1 MSEKKTTAGGK
12 PAAKRTATAQPKAPA
27 TLATSDGKN
36 RCFWATGVPDFYEKY
51 HDEEWGV
58 PCFDEHKMFEMLI
71 LEGAQ
76 AGLSWQTVLAKREN
90 YRRAFDGFN
99 VEKIARYKEPKIQKL
114 LLDAGI
120 IRNQLKIRAAVTNA
134 QALLKLRETAARP
147 EFALT
152 DFFWQFVDGRPR
164 QTALKRK
171 EDIKATTAES
181 DALSKA
187 LLKAGFKFVG
197 STIVYAHMQAC
208 GMVNDHLTSCW
219 RYEAVREMGMKL

>member
-1 MSEKKTTAGGK
+1 MAAKKS
-12 PAAKRTATAQPKAPA
+12 PAATVDNANE
-27 TLATSDGKN
+27 KN

-90 YRRAFDGFN
+90 YRRAFDGFD
-99 VEKIARYKEPKIQKL
+99 VEKIARYKEAKVQKL

-120 IRNQLKIRAAVTNA
+120 IRNQLKIRAAITNA
-134 QALLKLRETAARP
+134 QALLKLRDTAARP
-147 EFALT
+147 ELALT

-171 EDIKATTAES
+171 EDIKATTPES

-219 RYEAVREMGMKL
+219 RYEAVREMGLKL

>member
-1 MSEKKTTAGGK
+1 MMAEKKVDK
-12 PAAKRTATAQPKAPA
+12 PK
-27 TLATSDGKN
+27 LTSDGQP

-58 PCFDEHKMFEMLI
+58 PCFDEHKMFEMMI

-90 YRRAFDGFN
+90 YRKAFDGFD
-99 VEKIARYKEPKIQKL
+99 VEKIAHYKEAKIQKL
-114 LLDAGI
+114 LLDSGI

-134 QALLKLRETAARP
+134 QALLKLRDIATRP
-147 EFALT
+147 ESALT
-152 DFFWQFVDGRPR
+152 DFFWQYVDGKP
-164 QTALKRK
+164 QQNALKKR
-171 EDIKATTAES
+171 EDIKATTPES

-208 GMVNDHLTSCW
+208 GMVNDHLTNCF
-219 RYEAVREMGMKL
+219 RYDAVREMGRKL

>member
-1 MSEKKTTAGGK
+1 MTTSKVA
-12 PAAKRTATAQPKAPA
+12 AAKLAKGNSAVTSNQKA
-27 TLATSDGKN
+27 

-90 YRRAFDGFN
+90 YRKAFDGFN

-120 IRNQLKIRAAVTNA
+120 IRNRLKIRAAVTNA
-134 QALLKLRETAARP
+134 QALLRLRETAARP
-147 EFALT
+147 AFALT
-152 DFFWQFVDGRPR
+152 DFFWRFVDGRPIQGER
-164 QTALKRK
+164 QRR
-171 EDIKATTAES
+171 EDVPATTPVS

-187 LLKAGFKFVG
+187 LTQAGFKFVG

-208 GMVNDHLTSCW
+208 GMVNDHLLGCW
-219 RYEAVREMGMKL
+219 RHDAVRALGEAL

>member
-1 MSEKKTTAGGK
+1 MTAKTFPPTTADK
-12 PAAKRTATAQPKAPA
+12 T
-27 TLATSDGKN
+27 DDKN

-58 PCFDEHKMFEMLI
+58 PCVDEHKMFEMLI

-76 AGLSWQTVLAKREN
+76 AGLSWQTVLAKRDN
-90 YRRAFDGFN
+90 YRKAFDNFN

-134 QALLKLRETAARP
+134 QALLKLRESAERP
-147 EFALT
+147 ELALT
-152 DFFWQFVDGRPR
+152 DFFWRYVNGKPKQN
-164 QTALKRK
+164 ALKTRA
-171 EDIKATTAES
+171 DIKATTPES

-208 GMVNDHLTSCW
+208 GMVNDHLTTCF
-219 RYEAVREMGMKL
+219 RYEAVREMGRKL

>member
-1 MSEKKTTAGGK
+1 MAEKKAD
-12 PAAKRTATAQPKAPA
+12 RPKV
-27 TLATSDGKN
+27 TSDGQP
-36 RCFWATGVPDFYEKY
+36 RCFWATGIPDFYEKY

-90 YRRAFDGFN
+90 YRQAFDGFD
-99 VEKIARYKEPKIQKL
+99 VEKIARYKEPKIEKL
-114 LLDAGI
+114 LLDPGI

-134 QALLKLRETAARP
+134 QALLTLRESATRP
-147 EFALT
+147 DRALT
-152 DFFWQFVDGRPR
+152 DFFWKFVAGKPK
-164 QTALKRK
+164 QNALKHR
-171 EDIKATTAES
+171 EDIKATTPES

-208 GMVNDHLTSCW
+208 GMVNDHLTTCI
-219 RYEAVREMGMKL
+219 RYEAVREMGAKL

>member
-1 MSEKKTTAGGK
+1 MMAEKIAEK
-12 PAAKRTATAQPKAPA
+12 PKV
-27 TLATSDGKN
+27 TSDGQP
-36 RCFWATGVPDFYEKY
+36 RCAWATGIPDFYEKY

-90 YRRAFDGFN
+90 YRAAFDEFN
-99 VEKIARYKEPKIQKL
+99 VEKIARYKEPRIQKL
-114 LLDAGI
+114 LLNLGI

-134 QALLKLRETAARP
+134 QALLALRETASRP

-152 DFFWQFVDGRPR
+152 DFFWQFVDGKPK
-164 QTALKRK
+164 QNALKSRS
-171 EDIKATTAES
+171 DIQATTAES

-208 GMVNDHLTSCW
+208 GMVNDHLTTCF
-219 RYEAVREMGMKL
+219 RYEAVREMGRKL

>member
-1 MSEKKTTAGGK
+1 MNTNSEKT
-12 PAAKRTATAQPKAPA
+12 
-27 TLATSDGKN
+27 

-76 AGLSWQTVLAKREN
+76 AGLSWQTVLAKRDT
-90 YRRAFDGFN
+90 YRKAFDQFN
-99 VEKIARYKEPKIQKL
+99 VEKISKYSEAKVQKL
-114 LLDAGI
+114 MLDAGI
-120 IRNQLKIRAAVTNA
+120 IRNQLKIRAAITNA
-134 QALLKLRETAARP
+134 QALQTLRETAARP

-152 DFFWQFVDGRPR
+152 DFFWKYVDGKPK
-164 QTALKRK
+164 QNALKSRA
-171 EDIKATTAES
+171 EIKATTPES

-187 LLKAGFKFVG
+187 LKKAGFKFVG

-219 RYEAVREMGMKL
+219 RYEAVREMGERL

>member
-1 MSEKKTTAGGK
+1 MDDRVMAVKTVEKTVKK
-12 PAAKRTATAQPKAPA
+12 PPKKAAAKKVSAPKV
-27 TLATSDGKN
+27 TSDGQP
-36 RCFWATGVPDFYEKY
+36 RCYEKY

-58 PCFDEHKMFEMLI
+58 PCFDEHKMFEMMI

-76 AGLSWQTVLAKREN
+76 AGLSWQTVLAKRDN
-90 YRRAFDGFN
+90 YRKAFDDFN
-99 VEKIARYKEPKIQKL
+99 VEKIARYEEAKIQKL
-114 LLDAGI
+114 LLDAGV

-134 QALLKLRETAARP
+134 QALLTLRETAARP
-147 EFALT
+147 DFALT

-164 QTALKRK
+164 QNALKSR
-171 EDIKATTAES
+171 EDIRATTPES

-208 GMVNDHLTSCW
+208 GMVNDHLTTCF
-219 RYEAVREMGMKL
+219 RYEAVREMGRKM

>member
-1 MSEKKTTAGGK
+1 MIKERMN
-12 PAAKRTATAQPKAPA
+12 PM
-27 TLATSDGKN
+27 N

-90 YRRAFDGFN
+90 YRKAFDGFD
-99 VEKIARYKEPKIQKL
+99 VEKITRYKEAKIQKL

-120 IRNQLKIRAAVTNA
+120 IRNQLKIRAAVSNA
-134 QALLKLRETAARP
+134 QALLKLRESAARP
-147 EFALT
+147 ELALS
-152 DFFWQFVDGRPR
+152 DFFWKYVDGKPK
-164 QTALKRK
+164 QNALKCK
-171 EDIKATTAES
+171 ADVKATTAQS

-208 GMVNDHLTSCW
+208 GMVNDHLTTCF
-219 RYEAVREMGMKL
+219 RYEAVREMGRRL

>member
-1 MSEKKTTAGGK
+1 MTT
-12 PAAKRTATAQPKAPA
+12 T
-27 TLATSDGKN
+27 N

-90 YRRAFDGFN
+90 YRREFDQFN
-99 VEKIARYKEPKIQKL
+99 VEKIAEYSEAKVQKL
-114 LLDAGI
+114 LLDASI
-120 IRNQLKIRAAVTNA
+120 IRNQLKIRAAITNA
-134 QALLKLRETAARP
+134 QALQTLRHAAARP

-152 DFFWQFVDGRPR
+152 DFFWRYVDGRPK
-164 QTALKRK
+164 QNALKSK
-171 EDIKATTAES
+171 ADIKATTPES

-187 LLKAGFKFVG
+187 LKKAGFKFVG

-208 GMVNDHLTSCW
+208 GMVNDHLTTCF
-219 RYEAVREMGMKL
+219 RYEAVRQMGQNL

>member
-1 MSEKKTTAGGK
+1 MTKAN
-12 PAAKRTATAQPKAPA
+12 TATTEK
-27 TLATSDGKN
+27 S
-36 RCFWATGVPDFYEKY
+36 RCFWATDVPDFYEKY

-90 YRRAFDGFN
+90 YRKAFDQFN
-99 VEKIARYKEPKIQKL
+99 VEKIAKYSEAKVQKL
-114 LLDAGI
+114 MLDAGI
-120 IRNQLKIRAAVTNA
+120 IRNQLKIRAAITNA
-134 QALLKLRETAARP
+134 QALQTLRETAPRP
-147 EFALT
+147 ELALT
-152 DFFWQFVDGRPR
+152 DFFWKFVDGRPKHN
-164 QTALKRK
+164 ALKSRA
-171 EDIKATTAES
+171 DIKATTPES

-187 LLKAGFKFVG
+187 LKKAGFKFAG

-219 RYEAVREMGMKL
+219 RYEAVREMGRKL

>member
-1 MSEKKTTAGGK
+1 MAEKKVT
-12 PAAKRTATAQPKAPA
+12 QPKV
-27 TLATSDGKN
+27 TSDGQP
-36 RCFWATGVPDFYEKY
+36 RCFWATGIPDFYEKY

-90 YRRAFDGFN
+90 YRKAFDGFA
-99 VEKIARYKEPKIQKL
+99 VEKIARYNEAKIQRL
-114 LLDAGI
+114 LRDAGI

-134 QALLKLRETAARP
+134 QALLTLRDTAARP
-147 EFALT
+147 ELALT
-152 DFFWQFVDGRPR
+152 DFFWKFVDGKPK
-164 QTALKRK
+164 QTALKRR
-171 EDIKATTAES
+171 EDIKATTPES

-187 LLKAGFKFVG
+187 LQRAGFKFVG

-208 GMVNDHLTSCW
+208 GMVNDHLTTCF
-219 RYEAVREMGMKL
+219 RYEAVREMGAKL

>member
-1 MSEKKTTAGGK
+1 MATKTKSLEGT
-12 PAAKRTATAQPKAPA
+12 P
-27 TLATSDGKN
+27 S

-90 YRRAFDGFN
+90 YRKAFDGFD

-134 QALLKLRETAARP
+134 QALLKLRETATRP
-147 EFALT
+147 ELALT
-152 DFFWQFVDGRPR
+152 DFFWQFVNGKPK
-164 QTALKRK
+164 QNALKKR
-171 EDIKATTAES
+171 EDIKATTPES

-208 GMVNDHLTSCW
+208 GMVNDHLTTCF
-219 RYEAVREMGMKL
+219 RYEAVREMGRKL

>member
-1 MSEKKTTAGGK
+1 MAEKKVEK
-12 PAAKRTATAQPKAPA
+12 LKV
-27 TLATSDGKN
+27 TSDGQP
-36 RCFWATGVPDFYEKY
+36 RCSWATGIPDFYEKY

-90 YRRAFDGFN
+90 YRKAFDGFD
-99 VEKIARYKEPKIQKL
+99 VEKIARYNEAKIQKVL
-114 LLDAGI
+114 LNPGI

-134 QALLKLRETAARP
+134 QALLTMRETAARP
-147 EFALT
+147 ELALT
-152 DFFWQFVDGRPR
+152 DFFWQYVDGKPR
-164 QTALKRK
+164 QSALRRR
-171 EDIKATTAES
+171 EDIRATTPES

-208 GMVNDHLTSCW
+208 GMFNDHLTTCF
-219 RYEAVREMGMKL
+219 RYEAVREMGRKL

>member
-1 MSEKKTTAGGK
+1 MAEKKAEMASKETG
-12 PAAKRTATAQPKAPA
+12 AKTVALRVPPKVM
-27 TLATSDGKN
+27 SDGN
-36 RCFWATGVPDFYEKY
+36 PRCAWATGIPDFYEKY

-58 PCFDEHKMFEMLI
+58 PCFDEHKMFEMMI

-90 YRRAFDGFN
+90 YRNAFDGFD
-99 VEKIARYKEPKIQKL
+99 VEKIARYKEAKVQKL
-114 LLDAGI
+114 LRDAGI

-134 QALLKLRETAARP
+134 QALLNLRETASRS

-152 DFFWQFVDGRPR
+152 DFFWGYVDGKPK
-164 QTALKRK
+164 QNALKKR

-208 GMVNDHLTSCW
+208 GMVNDHLTTCF
-219 RYEAVREMGMKL
+219 RYEAVVEMGRKL

>member
-1 MSEKKTTAGGK
+1 MTKAAVK
-12 PAAKRTATAQPKAPA
+12 PAAKRTTGAPAKAPA
-27 TLATSDGKN
+27 ALATSDGKN

-51 HDEEWGV
+51 HDDEWGV

-90 YRRAFDGFN
+90 YRRAFDGFD
-99 VEKIARYKEPKIQKL
+99 VEKIARYKEAKVQKL

-120 IRNQLKIRAAVTNA
+120 IRNQLKIRAAITNA
-134 QALLKLRETAARP
+134 QALLALRETAPRP
-147 EFALT
+147 ELALT
-152 DFFWQFVDGRPR
+152 DFFWRFVDGRPK

-171 EDIKATTAES
+171 EDIKATTPES

-187 LLKAGFKFVG
+187 LAKAGFKFVG

-219 RYEAVREMGMKL
+219 RYEAVRELGMKL

>member
-1 MSEKKTTAGGK
+1 MTTEK
-12 PAAKRTATAQPKAPA
+12 
-27 TLATSDGKN
+27 S
-36 RCFWATGVPDFYEKY
+36 RCFWATGVPHFYEKY

-90 YRRAFDGFN
+90 YRTAFDNFN
-99 VEKIARYKEPKIQKL
+99 VEKIARYPELKIQKL
-114 LLDAGI
+114 LLNAGI

-134 QALLKLRETAARP
+134 QALLKLRETAQRP
-147 EFALT
+147 ELALT
-152 DFFWQFVDGRPR
+152 DFFWRYVDGKPK
-164 QTALKRK
+164 QTALKKR
-171 EDIKATTAES
+171 EDIKATTPES

-187 LLKAGFKFVG
+187 LKIAGFKFVG

-208 GMVNDHLTSCW
+208 GMVNDHLTSCF
-219 RYEAVREMGMKL
+219 RYEAVCEMGREV

>member
-1 MSEKKTTAGGK
+1 MRTIVVKTLSLVGRHG
-12 PAAKRTATAQPKAPA
+12 RTHPIQMDFDM
-27 TLATSDGKN
+27 TSQKE

-51 HDEEWGV
+51 HDDEWGV

-90 YRRAFDGFN
+90 YRKAFDQFN
-99 VEKIARYKEPKIQKL
+99 VEKIAEYSEAKVQKL

-120 IRNQLKIRAAVTNA
+120 IRNQLKIRAAITNA
-134 QALLKLRETAARP
+134 QALQSLRDSAARP
-147 EFALT
+147 ELALT
-152 DFFWQFVDGRPR
+152 DFFWKYVHGKPKQN
-164 QTALKRK
+164 ALKTK
-171 EDIKATTAES
+171 SDIQATTPES

-187 LLKAGFKFVG
+187 LKKAGFKSVG

-208 GMVNDHLTSCW
+208 GMVNDHLTSCF
-219 RYEAVREMGMKL
+219 RYEAVREMGRQL

>member
-1 MSEKKTTAGGK
+1 MAEKKVEK
-12 PAAKRTATAQPKAPA
+12 LKV
-27 TLATSDGKN
+27 TSDGQP

-90 YRRAFDGFN
+90 YRKAFDGFD
-99 VEKIARYKEPKIQKL
+99 VEKIARYNEPKIQKL
-114 LLDAGI
+114 LLDPSI

-134 QALLKLRETAARP
+134 QALLTMRETAARP

-152 DFFWQFVDGRPR
+152 DFFWQYVDGKPR
-164 QTALKRK
+164 QSALKRR
-171 EDIKATTAES
+171 EDIRATTPES

-208 GMVNDHLTSCW
+208 GMFNDHLTTCF

>member
-1 MSEKKTTAGGK
+1 MAAK
-12 PAAKRTATAQPKAPA
+12 PATPKVSRAADVPTAKNAPK
-27 TLATSDGKN
+27 SQIS
-36 RCFWATGVPDFYEKY
+36 RCFWATGIPDFYEKY

-90 YRRAFDGFN
+90 YRKAFDQFN
-99 VEKIARYKEPKIQKL
+99 VEKISKYSEGKVQKL

-120 IRNQLKIRAAVTNA
+120 IRNQLKIRAAITNA
-134 QALLKLRETAARP
+134 QALQTLRESAQRP
-147 EFALT
+147 ELALT
-152 DFFWQFVDGRPR
+152 DFFWKFVDGKPK
-164 QTALKRK
+164 QNALKSRA
-171 EDIKATTAES
+171 DVKATTPES

-187 LLKAGFKFVG
+187 LKKAGFKFVG

-208 GMVNDHLTSCW
+208 GMVNDHLTSCF
-219 RYEAVREMGMKL
+219 RYEAVLDMGRTL

>member
-1 MSEKKTTAGGK
+1 MTGQK
-12 PAAKRTATAQPKAPA
+12 Q
-27 TLATSDGKN
+27 
-36 RCFWATGVPDFYEKY
+36 RCFWATAVPDFYEKY

-90 YRRAFDGFN
+90 YRKAFDNFN
-99 VEKIARYKEPKIQKL
+99 VEKIAKYSEANVQKL
-114 LLDAGI
+114 MLDAGI

-134 QALLKLRETAARP
+134 QALLKLRETAERH
-147 EFALT
+147 ELALT
-152 DFFWQFVDGRPR
+152 DLFWRFVNGKPK
-164 QTALKRK
+164 QNALKSK
-171 EDIKATTAES
+171 ADIKATTPES

-187 LLKAGFKFVG
+187 LKLAGFKFVG

-208 GMVNDHLTSCW
+208 GMVNDHLTTCF
-219 RYEAVREMGMKL
+219 RYEAVREMGRQL

>member
-1 MSEKKTTAGGK
+1 MAAKKS
-12 PAAKRTATAQPKAPA
+12 PAATVDKATE
-27 TLATSDGKN
+27 KN

-90 YRRAFDGFN
+90 YRKAFDGFD

-134 QALLKLRETAARP
+134 QALLKLRETSARP

-152 DFFWQFVDGRPR
+152 DFFWQFVDGKPK
-164 QTALKRK
+164 QNALKKR
-171 EDIKATTAES
+171 EDIKATTPES

-219 RYEAVREMGMKL
+219 RYEAVREMGKKL